1 LSIKRKIDDEIENF
15 QKIAAQRATVEQK
28 LDELITLLGNTNL
41 DSEQAKIY
49 QKRIDQAIKQST
61 SIDDQVKSFQEV
73 GDNKTLT
80 REEMLDRM
88 GMLLSEHNID
98 SDITKQYNRRERVQA
113 FVTCLIGIT
122 MIILGFA
129 MIIMPAPPS
138 FEIYTVFY
146 FSENDGVTIMDLV
159 SLLIILCGVFLV
171 VVSINKFRRRYE
183 Q

>member
-1 LSIKRKIDDEIENF
+1 LKIKPKIEDEIENF
-15 QKIAAQRATVEQK
+15 KKIDDQHASVEQK
-28 LDELITLLGNTNL
+28 LDELIALLNNTNL
-41 DSEQAKIY
+41 DSERAKQY
-49 QKRIDQAIKQST
+49 QKRIEQAIRHSANL
-61 SIDDQVKSFQEV
+61 SEQVKSFQEV
-73 GDNKTLT
+73 GDNEALT

-88 GMLLSEHNID
+88 GMLLSEHKID
-98 SDITKQYNRRERVQA
+98 SNIVKQNNRRGKLPA
-113 FVTCLIGIT
+113 LITCLIGIT

-171 VVSINKFRRRYE
+171 VVSINKLKRRYE
-183 Q
+183 P

>member
-1 LSIKRKIDDEIENF
+1 MSIKRKIEDEIGNF
-15 QKIAAQRATVEQK
+15 QKIDEQHVNVEQK
-28 LDELITLLGNTNL
+28 LDELIALLNNTKL
-41 DSEQAKIY
+41 DSERAKEY
-49 QKRIDQAIKQST
+49 QNRIDQAIRRSAN
-61 SIDDQVKSFQEV
+61 INDQIKSFQEV
-73 GDNKTLT
+73 GDNEALS

-88 GMLLSEHNID
+88 GMLLSEHKID
-98 SDITKQYNRRERVQA
+98 SNVVKQDQRARLPAIITG
-113 FVTCLIGIT
+113 LIGTT

-171 VVSINKFRRRYE
+171 VVSINKLKRK
-183 Q
+183 QV